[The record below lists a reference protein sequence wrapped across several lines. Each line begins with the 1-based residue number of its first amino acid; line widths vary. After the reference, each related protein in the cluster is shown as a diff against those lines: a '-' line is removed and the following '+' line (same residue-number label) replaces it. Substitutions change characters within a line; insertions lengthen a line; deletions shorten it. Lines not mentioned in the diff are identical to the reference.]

1 MFKPFAWIKP
11 KRVALRALT
20 SVPRLAE
27 VLPVTKLSKSL
38 PDWWRSLPPMFD
50 VPAPARPDPQ
60 MPPQPLKQLTAKH
73 CYAMQEAF
81 KTGLGI
87 PLWAD
92 YVLSMAPDGRIQPH
106 APGKGRPGDQ
116 HPSQQ
121 FTGMLSPN
129 SAHFKF
135 NSPWWI
141 VADRPVH
148 FWMCH
153 PFYHQRDPFR
163 FHAMPGATEFY
174 NQHATNVNIVV
185 RRTGKPT
192 DIEFTAGEMIA
203 YLIPMDDVRVD
214 LVVEEVSD
222 AELDRINYTKNI
234 TIRPILFN
242 RKRNRK
248 NGEQSG

>member
-1 MFKPFAWIKP
+1 
-11 KRVALRALT
+11 
-20 SVPRLAE
+20 
-27 VLPVTKLSKSL
+27 
-38 PDWWRSLPPMFD
+38 
-50 VPAPARPDPQ
+50 
-60 MPPQPLKQLTAKH
+60 
-73 CYAMQEAF
+73 
-81 KTGLGI
+81 
-87 PLWAD
+87 
-92 YVLSMAPDGRIQPH
+92 
-106 APGKGRPGDQ
+106 
-116 HPSQQ
+116 
-121 FTGMLSPN
+121 
-129 SAHFKF
+129 
-135 NSPWWI
+135 
-141 VADRPVH
+141 
-148 FWMCH
+148 
-153 PFYHQRDPFR
+153 
-163 FHAMPGATEFY
+163 MPGATEFY